1 MPYYHVY
8 INAEG
13 NEVIETD
20 LSKNQLL
27 IHIVRPFGR
36 NRRFFCKGTIIYP
49 EDVETI
55 RIIETDRHSSAIL
68 PELKSKSSLMG
79 LLAVTNDFE
88 LLEERA
94 RDVTR
99 EFIRNREKKKRLQ
112 KKGLSR
118 SNNVFIVH
126 GKDQAA
132 VEELKSILQGL
143 GLIPIILHE
152 QASGSRTIIEKL
164 EKYSNVGYAFVLL
177 TPDDAGYCQ
186 YEKRILTEDY
196 AINMTLTLQRLRTFA
211 KKEHEQIVGDAMKNF
226 LDILRGRA
234 RQNVV
239 FEFGYFVGL
248 LGRDRVCCLYKGDV
262 ELPSDMDGIVYV
274 PFKKSVSE
282 AKPKIVKELKA
293 AKMPLLV
300 AYKRTS

>member
-8 INAEG
+8 ISKDG
-13 NEVIETD
+13 DEVAETD
-20 LSKNQLL
+20 LSKSQLL
-27 IHIVRPFGR
+27 KSIVIPFKQHR
-36 NRRFFCKGTIIYP
+36 KFLCKGTVIYP
-49 EDVETI
+49 EDIETI
-55 RIIETDRHSSAIL
+55 RIVETQQQASPIL
-68 PELKSKSSLMG
+68 QDLKSKRTLIG
-79 LLAVTNDFE
+79 LLTSKSDFE
-88 LLEERA
+88 LLEEQGK
-94 RDVTR
+94 DVTR
-99 EFIRNREKKKRLQ
+99 KLVQIDEKTRTSPKKRL
-112 KKGLSR
+112 SR
-118 SNNVFIVH
+118 PSRQVFIVH
-126 GKDQAA
+126 GKDQEA
-132 VEELKSILQGL
+132 VEELKLILQGF
-143 GLIPIILHE
+143 GLNPIILHE

-164 EKYSNVGYAFVLL
+164 ERYSKVGYAFVLL

-196 AINMTLTLQRLRTFA
+196 GIKMTLTLQRLRTFA
-211 KKEHEQIVGDAMKNF
+211 KKEYDGIVGDAMKTF

-274 PFKKSVSE
+274 PFRKSVSE

-293 AKMPLLV
+293 AKIPLLG
-300 AYKRTS
+300 A